1 MGHYLQDIT
10 AAFNDLPSPTRP
22 HLRTWARASI
32 EAREALTNSAGFLMR
47 HRAGPRWPQAPAASP
62 LARRLD
68 GVAVSLTTGRDLLQT
83 HFVPGID
90 GGRQHRSEWALVI
103 VSPTATRALLAE
115 IGSLSRKIARQ
126 GADLALAGSQP
137 GRSNAEARRALNA
150 ACQWLWVLS
159 SSVQAAHQREPVSTA
174 DGELLHAIPANIPPL
189 RRLPDGSESV
199 AALCEGMI
207 NTAERMRHLAWDA
220 ADRAS
225 WSPEMS
231 VTSFHQVAAAS
242 TVTSHNCEVLL
253 KALAARTEQPQF
265 GPLSAQ
271 LSAAADAARRAS
283 QTWLSTAHA
292 VDLINTDTRGQIS
305 QGAAEIRD
313 LALWTGRLAYADP
326 QWTPA
331 SGPAQQAR
339 PPESLA
345 SGPEEVPTV
354 IAAVH
359 HVSDTLTLIAR
370 AEQEQVRAADWA
382 GRIYVTTRS
391 LSEEFDVPRP
401 FARAPRE
408 RVERLLA
415 HYKDTG
421 HASRQLT
428 AVVAGAAETTRASS
442 RVLITAAAAADPS
455 HGGSVERDS
464 TLNALPVVA
473 VGKPRDLPGPVEST
487 LLDLGVTRTE
497 VLRRGAELDQASVQL
512 IIDAAGE
519 LTPAERGPK
528 VTKLRRAPGTGR
540 LVNHVLASGDPRA
553 AALARRPEVPARRPP
568 VRQRPEPEPPEREP

>member
-1 MGHYLQDIT
+1 
-10 AAFNDLPSPTRP
+10 
-22 HLRTWARASI
+22 
-32 EAREALTNSAGFLMR
+32 
-47 HRAGPRWPQAPAASP
+47 
-62 LARRLD
+62 
-68 GVAVSLTTGRDLLQT
+68 
-83 HFVPGID
+83 
-90 GGRQHRSEWALVI
+90 
-103 VSPTATRALLAE
+103 
-115 IGSLSRKIARQ
+115 
-126 GADLALAGSQP
+126 
-137 GRSNAEARRALNA
+137 
-150 ACQWLWVLS
+150 
-159 SSVQAAHQREPVSTA
+159 
-174 DGELLHAIPANIPPL
+174 
-189 RRLPDGSESV
+189 
-199 AALCEGMI
+199 
-207 NTAERMRHLAWDA
+207 
-220 ADRAS
+220 
-225 WSPEMS
+225 MS
-231 VTSFHQVAAAS
+231 VTSLHQVAAAS

-271 LSAAADAARRAS
+271 LSAAAEAARRAS
-283 QTWLSTAHA
+283 QTWLSNAHA
-292 VDLINTDTRGQIS
+292 VDHINTDTRGQIS

-345 SGPEEVPTV
+345 SGPEQVPTV

-428 AVVAGAAETTRASS
+428 TAVAGAAETARAPS

-455 HGGSVERDS
+455 HGGSAERDS
-464 TLNALPVVA
+464 ALNPLPVVA
-473 VGKPRDLPGPVEST
+473 VGNPRDLPGPVEST

-497 VLRRGAELDQASVQL
+497 VLRRGAELDQASAQL

-519 LTPAERGPK
+519 LTPAETRPNA
-528 VTKLRRAPGTGR
+528 TRLRRAPGTGR

-568 VRQRPEPEPPEREP
+568 ERQPPEPEPPEREP